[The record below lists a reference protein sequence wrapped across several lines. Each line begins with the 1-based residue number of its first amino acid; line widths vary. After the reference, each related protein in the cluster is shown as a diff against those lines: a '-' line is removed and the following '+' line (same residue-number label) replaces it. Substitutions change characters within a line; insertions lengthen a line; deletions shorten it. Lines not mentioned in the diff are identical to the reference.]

1 MGERNLPGGYELL
14 HFFETERSF
23 FVFLKLSAAA
33 LLPSFLRAG
42 SSRGRNGLGCELQ
55 VFREERVD
63 SFLRSEE
70 QSRSFDELWGQLV
83 RASAFEMVSLFATLK
98 GELRPM

>member
-1 MGERNLPGGYELL
+1 MVWGN
-14 HFFETERSF
+14 ETYLVGTSF

-33 LLPSFLRAG
+33 LLPSFPRAG
-42 SSRGRNGLGCELQ
+42 SSRGRNGLGCGLQ
-55 VFREERVD
+55 AFCEEGVD

-83 RASAFEMVSLFATLK
+83 RASAFEMVSLFATSTME